1 MTKEEPKEK
10 KKRRKPL
17 PITISEE
24 QFTRLLECTPSMHHK
39 TAFLLAFESGLRI
52 SEITAL
58 KPEYINVEKK
68 RIFIKEG
75 KGCKDRVV
83 RLPCCWQTH
92 LIKYIPIACSNRA
105 LQKAFE
111 QYSGDCGLR
120 DEVPGVHFHSLRHGF
135 ATHLYEQTLDIEAVS
150 KLLGHSDVSTTM
162 IYVNRSPEKHLKLYE
177 EAF

>member
-1 MTKEEPKEK
+1 MTEAEPKP
-10 KKRRKPL
+10 KRRKPL
-17 PITISEE
+17 PITVSEE

-52 SEITAL
+52 SEITSL
-58 KPEYINVEKK
+58 KPEHFEIEKK

-83 RLPCCWQTH
+83 PLPCCWQPH

-111 QYSGDCGLR
+111 QYSKDCGLAA
-120 DEVPGVHFHSLRHGF
+120 EVEGVHFHSLRHGF

-177 EAF
+177 ESF